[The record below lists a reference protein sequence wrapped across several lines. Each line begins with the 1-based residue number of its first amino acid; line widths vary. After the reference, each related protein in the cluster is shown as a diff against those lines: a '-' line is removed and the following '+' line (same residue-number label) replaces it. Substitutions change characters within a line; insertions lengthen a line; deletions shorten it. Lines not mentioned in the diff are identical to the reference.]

1 MKKLTLTTLV
11 AALTFAVPAFANDA
25 HHPEGAPATK
35 TVASAKNAAPVV
47 QKMQSNVATMKV
59 QLERI
64 AKAKTDEERQAAM
77 MEHMK
82 TMQDNMHMA
91 KGMMGGMKDCPM
103 MGGGMGAGMMGGQG
117 MGMMGGSAGGAG
129 PGMAG
134 PGDRLQNME
143 RRMDMMQMKMDQM
156 GRGDAAPAAP
166 APALPAK

>member
-25 HHPEGAPATK
+25 HHPEGAPGAK

-47 QKMQSNVATMKV
+47 QKMQDNVTKMKA

-64 AKAKTDEERQAAM
+64 AKAKTDDARQAAM

-82 TMQDNMHMA
+82 TMQDNMQMA
-91 KGMMGGMKDCPM
+91 KGMMGDMKDCPM
-103 MGGGMGAGMMGGQG
+103 MGGGMGAGMMGGG
-117 MGMMGGSAGGAG
+117 AGGA
-129 PGMAG
+129 A

-156 GRGDAAPAAP
+156 GRGDAAPGAPTP
-166 APALPAK
+166 APVLPAK